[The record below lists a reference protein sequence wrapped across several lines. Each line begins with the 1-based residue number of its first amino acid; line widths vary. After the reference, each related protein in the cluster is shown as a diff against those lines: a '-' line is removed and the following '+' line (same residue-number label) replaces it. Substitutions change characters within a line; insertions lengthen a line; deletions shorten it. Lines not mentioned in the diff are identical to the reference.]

1 MATVAKRDGS
11 KCAKDCSCI
20 YICPTGAADTEDGKI
35 DEEKC
40 IGCGRCVDACV
51 IGALSMKMTGDRKGY
66 PPERYKVNTV
76 RQNMYQL
83 AEKKMQQMRIANSLY
98 TKSTDEHEK
107 KFLMGIERANLF
119 MAAGFMREG
128 G

>member
-1 MATVAKRDGS
+1 MATVAERDPK

-35 DEEKC
+35 DEDKC

-51 IGALSMKMTGDRKGY
+51 IRALSLKTTSDRKGY
-66 PPERYKVNTV
+66 PPERYKANAV

-83 AEKKMQQMRIANSLY
+83 EEKKMQLMRAAS
-98 TKSTDEHEK
+98 
-107 KFLMGIERANLF
+107 FL
-119 MAAGFMREG
+119 
-128 G
+128 